1 MRGSTKLILIL
12 VLLFGVLFSLAMLTS
27 GNHAIDTI
35 ANHAEQ
41 QQTAVDIVLQSRQ
54 TAPAA
59 PPAARNGW
67 LGAGMLTLFLVVT
80 GVIILFLFR
89 GEKFIKQW
97 RLMTKG
103 QGRQP
108 LQRTPYAPFGEYPQN
123 VPTITNAR
131 RVQLLEDGQNEQ
143 NDYYNNPY

>member
-12 VLLFGVLFSLAMLTS
+12 VLLFGVLFSLAMLTT

-35 ANHAEQ
+35 ASQANQ

-67 LGAGMLTLFLVVT
+67 LGTMLLMLFLVVS
-80 GVIILFLFR
+80 GVAVALMWR
-89 GEKFIKQW
+89 GEKFIKAW
-97 RLMTKG
+97 RLLRKK
-103 QGRQP
+103 QQQP
-108 LQRTPYAPFGEYPQN
+108 LQHIPYAPYGEYPSN

-131 RVQLLEDGQNEQ
+131 RVPLLEDQSYEQ
-143 NDYYNNPY
+143 DDFNHSY